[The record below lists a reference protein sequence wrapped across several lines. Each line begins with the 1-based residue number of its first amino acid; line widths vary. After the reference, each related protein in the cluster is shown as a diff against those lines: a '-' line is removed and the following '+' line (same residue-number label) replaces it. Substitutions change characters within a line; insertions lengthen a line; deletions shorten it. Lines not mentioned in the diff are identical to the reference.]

1 MTQVLSFTI
10 VTNIFTERRSFL
22 EIGKKILKN
31 KNIPRRNQQYYE
43 KSAGVE
49 ALHYNFWKNAGMQ
62 LTLLDTTLPFLF
74 PTK

>member
-1 MTQVLSFTI
+1 MTQVLSFTT

-22 EIGKKILKN
+22 EIAKKNLKTKIYLAEIN
-31 KNIPRRNQQYYE
+31 NIIKNLP
-43 KSAGVE
+43 GVE

-74 PTK
+74 STK